1 MLQFYK
7 IVIHLIYVSIYVFF
21 LSALNDGEYYLKA
34 AKTNDLLSAI
44 LIGVNVVLLALAFFS
59 KKKKYYF
66 YQIIPILL
74 EGVLSYIYSDMGGRY
89 YDVENDQYIRW
100 NPTYEG
106 FYILMVMYVVFF
118 ILLFVKIKDKGN
130 IWETLK

>member
-1 MLQFYK
+1 MLQFYN
-7 IVIHLIYVSIYVFF
+7 IVIHFIYVSIYVFF
-21 LSALNDGEYYLKA
+21 LSALIDGEYYLKA
-34 AKTNDLLSAI
+34 AKTNDFLSAI
-44 LIGVNVVLLALAFFS
+44 LMGANVVLLVLAFFL

-74 EGVLSYIYSDMGGRY
+74 EWVLSYIYSDMGGRY
-89 YDVENDQYIRW
+89 YDAENDLYVRW

-106 FYILMVMYVVFF
+106 FYILIVMYVIFF
-118 ILLFVKIKDKGN
+118 VLLFVKIKNKGN

>member
-7 IVIHLIYVSIYVFF
+7 IVTHLVYVSIYV
-21 LSALNDGEYYLKA
+21 LLISAIIDGEYYLKA
-34 AKTNDLLSAI
+34 AKTNDFLSAI
-44 LIGVNVVLLALAFFS
+44 LMGVNVVLLVLAFFS

-74 EGVLSYIYSDMGGRY
+74 EGVLAYIYSDMGGRY
-89 YDVENDQYIRW
+89 YDAENDLYIRW

-106 FYILMVMYVVFF
+106 FYILMVMYIIFF
-118 ILLFVKIKDKGN
+118 VLLFVKIKDKGN